1 VASLCKKFAIT
12 DKEAAKIVLD
22 FSMHKQGKAMTAR
35 LFDFVQTLKIL
46 PVSSAA
52 CERGF
57 SQMNLHHTAVRNRLA
72 IITISNLL
80 MISINGPC
88 LSDWNAKKYVLSW
101 LKSGRHGAC
110 DKPTGKSSNININ
123 ILLHKQNE
131 MMN

>member
-1 VASLCKKFAIT
+1 MCKKFAIT

-80 MISINGPC
+80 MISINGPSEQLEC
-88 LSDWNAKKYVLSW
+88 QKICVVVAEIWATWRL
-101 LKSGRHGAC
+101 
-110 DKPTGKSSNININ
+110 
-123 ILLHKQNE
+123 
-131 MMN
+131 